1 MAAQREVF
9 ICGVARTPIGNI
21 NGSLASLSAPALG
34 ALSIRE
40 ALARAR
46 VSPAEVQEVYM
57 GNVLTANV
65 GQAPA
70 RQAAR
75 AAGIPDSCVCTTVN
89 KVCASGAKAIILAAQ
104 ARSSSS
110 RFYACALV
118 RSPHARCATQSII
131 LGTAEVAVAGG
142 MESMSNA
149 PYLLPKARAGMKM
162 GHGEVVDAV
171 IKDGLWDPYGNVH
184 MGICAEKC
192 SRCANAAKRG
202 SAESAERAA
211 CFVALTWRCR
221 TETTASGG
229 LRRTRTLLRATRA
242 RRRPSRPA
250 RFPTSWWQWKWRA
263 AARAHRPRA
272 SPWTSLP
279 PRAET
284 QPRSQSASEPR
295 VRPRSAAARA
305 DTPVSAGC
313 RPPFSAREAP

>member
-104 ARSSSS
+104 ARPSSS
-110 RFYACALV
+110 RLGAFALV
-118 RSPHARCATQSII
+118 RCCPHARCATQSII

-202 SAESAERAA
+202 RAESAESAQR
-211 CFVALTWRCR
+211 VALR
-221 TETTASGG
+221 
-229 LRRTRTLLRATRA
+229 
-242 RRRPSRPA
+242 
-250 RFPTSWWQWKWRA
+250 
-263 AARAHRPRA
+263 
-272 SPWTSLP
+272 
-279 PRAET
+279 
-284 QPRSQSASEPR
+284 
-295 VRPRSAAARA
+295 
-305 DTPVSAGC
+305 
-313 RPPFSAREAP
+313 